1 MTRMLDIKETGD
13 VILSAYSVTLL
24 PKVRDSAPSLKEWY
38 EKLSE
43 AIHGAK
49 EDAALFD
56 AAKEKIEEHFEFR
69 RLYKLDSETIPEKAG

>member
-1 MTRMLDIKETGD
+1 LVSSNGQ
-13 VILSAYSVTLL
+13 
-24 PKVRDSAPSLKEWY
+24 KVRDSAPSLKESY

-56 AAKEKIEEHFEFR
+56 NAKEKIEEYFDFR
-69 RLYKLDSETIPEKAG
+69 RLYKLDSESTPETTG